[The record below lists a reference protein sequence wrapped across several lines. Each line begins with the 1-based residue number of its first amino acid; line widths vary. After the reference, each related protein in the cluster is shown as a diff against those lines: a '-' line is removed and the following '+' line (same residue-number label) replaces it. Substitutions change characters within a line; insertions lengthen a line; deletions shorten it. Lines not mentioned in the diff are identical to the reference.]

1 MSLAISWLACPADYA
16 PTWEAMRAY
25 TAARDALT
33 PDQIWLCEHAP
44 VYTLGLA
51 ASLDHVLAPGSVPV
65 VHTDRGGQVTYHGPG
80 QVVAYCMI
88 DLRRAGLY
96 VKDYVHL
103 LEAAVIDVLADLGLT
118 DACRRPGAPGVYMPT
133 PEGGLAKIAAL
144 GVKIR
149 HGRTYHGLALN
160 VAMDLQAYAGINPC
174 GLTDVRSTDIARC
187 LSALPLRHASQS
199 PPDLRTV
206 GDVLAAAIAQRI
218 AAWPAPLSFSASET
232 HV

>member
-88 DLRRAGLY
+88 DLRRA
-96 VKDYVHL
+96 
-103 LEAAVIDVLADLGLT
+103 T
-118 DACRRPGAPGVYMPT
+118 TCPGP
-133 PEGGLAKIAAL
+133 
-144 GVKIR
+144 
-149 HGRTYHGLALN
+149 
-160 VAMDLQAYAGINPC
+160 
-174 GLTDVRSTDIARC
+174 
-187 LSALPLRHASQS
+187 
-199 PPDLRTV
+199 
-206 GDVLAAAIAQRI
+206 
-218 AAWPAPLSFSASET
+218 W
-232 HV
+232 